1 MSGENPK
8 VLLVD
13 DDKDL
18 LQLIAMRLSAA
29 GYDVTAVESGEA
41 ALASLAVARPQVVV
55 TDLRMHGM
63 DGMALFDA
71 IHRDS
76 PSLPVV
82 ILTAHGTIPEAV
94 SATRRGVFSFLTKPF
109 EPKVL
114 LDTVAEAMRLSS
126 PPTGDRESWRAEII
140 TRSSAMEDLLAQAR
154 RVAASDAS
162 VCIFGQSG
170 TGKELLARAIH
181 KASSRREAPFIAVN
195 CGAIP
200 EGLLESELFGHKKGS
215 FTGAVAD
222 RRGLFQAATSGTL
235 FLDEVGDMPLSLQVK
250 LLRALEER
258 KIRPVGSHESFD
270 IDVRVISA
278 THRQPEERI
287 TTGEFREDLYY
298 RLNVVKLYIPSLAER
313 REDLPRVANHSL
325 TRLAERYRRSR
336 LQFSP
341 EAMEI
346 LVSAPWPGNV
356 RQLLNVVE
364 QAVALAAT
372 EVIPESLVRQA
383 LDVADTALTPLDE
396 ARKAF
401 RSEEEKVLPY
411 IDFDQA
417 TRLAVGR
424 AWRQASPEQQKRLVS
439 EFRNMLVRTYSN
451 AISAYQGQT
460 LKVLPS
466 RGKQDPEE
474 TTVRTQFVRAGGQP
488 LPIDFTM
495 HQKDGT
501 WKVYDIV
508 VEGVSLVMT
517 YRSEFDAVVKQQG
530 IDGLIKALATKN
542 IPAAAVGGSAGGGG
556 AKSDKAGPKAEKK
569 SPQ

>member
-1 MSGENPK
+1 MTREASR

-18 LQLIAMRLSAA
+18 LQLIAMRLTAA
-29 GYDVTAVESGEA
+29 GHAVTAVESGEA
-41 ALASLAVARPQVVV
+41 ALAALAVSRPQVVV
-55 TDLRMHGM
+55 TDLRMQGM

-94 SATRRGVFSFLTKPF
+94 TATRRGVFSFLTKPF

-126 PPTGDRESWRAEII
+126 PSSGEMEGWRAEII
-140 TRSSAMEDLLAQAR
+140 TRCSAMEDLLAQAM

-162 VCIFGQSG
+162 VSLYGQSG

-181 KASSRREAPFIAVN
+181 QASPRAQAPFIGVN

-222 RRGLFQAATSGTL
+222 RRGLFQAAQGGTL

-258 KIRPVGSHESFD
+258 KVRPVGSSAAED
-270 IDVRVISA
+270 VNVRVVSA
-278 THRQPEERI
+278 THRKIEERI
-287 TTGEFREDLYY
+287 ASGEFREDLYY
-298 RLNVVKLYIPSLAER
+298 RLNVVKLYIPALAER
-313 REDLPRVANHSL
+313 REDIPLLANHFL
-325 TRLAERYRRSR
+325 ARLSARYEKGQ
-336 LQFSP
+336 LAIAP
-341 EAMEI
+341 EAMEL

-356 RQLLNVVE
+356 RQLLNVIE

-383 LDVADTALTPLDE
+383 IDVADTALTPLDE
-396 ARKAF
+396 ARRAFERDYLVRILKITSGNVTKA
-401 RSEEEKVLPY
+401 
-411 IDFDQA
+411 A
-417 TRLAVGR
+417 RLAGR
-424 AWRQASPEQQKRLVS
+424 NRTEFYRLL
-439 EFRNMLVRTYSN
+439 ER
-451 AISAYQGQT
+451 
-460 LKVLPS
+460 
-466 RGKQDPEE
+466 
-474 TTVRTQFVRAGGQP
+474 
-488 LPIDFTM
+488 
-495 HQKDGT
+495 H
-501 WKVYDIV
+501 
-508 VEGVSLVMT
+508 SLEPDM
-517 YRSEFDAVVKQQG
+517 F
-530 IDGLIKALATKN
+530 KAA
-542 IPAAAVGGSAGGGG
+542 
-556 AKSDKAGPKAEKK
+556 
-569 SPQ
+569 

>member
-1 MSGENPK
+1 MSNENLK

-29 GYDVTAVESGEA
+29 GYAVTAVESAQA
-41 ALASLAVARPQVVV
+41 ALSALAVSRPQVVV
-55 TDLRMHGM
+55 TDLRMQGM

-126 PPTGDRESWRAEII
+126 PPASGELEAWRAELI
-140 TRSSAMEDLLAQAR
+140 TRSSAMEDLLSQAR

-162 VCIFGQSG
+162 VCLYGASG

-181 KASSRREAPFIAVN
+181 RASPRAQAPFVAVN

-222 RRGLFQAATSGTL
+222 RRGLFQASQGGTL
-235 FLDEVGDMPLSLQVK
+235 FLDEIGDMPLPLQVK

-258 KIRPVGSHESFD
+258 KVRPVGSHENFD
-270 IDVRVISA
+270 VDVRVIAA
-278 THRQPEERI
+278 THRKLEERI
-287 TTGEFREDLYY
+287 ASGEFREDLYY
-298 RLNVVKLYIPSLAER
+298 RLHVVKLYIPGLAER
-313 REDLPRVANHSL
+313 REDIPLLANEFLS
-325 TRLAERYRRSR
+325 RLARRYRRGP
-336 LQFSP
+336 LALAP
-341 EAMEI
+341 EATQI
-346 LVSAPWPGNV
+346 LVSAQWPGNV
-356 RQLLNVVE
+356 RQLLNVIE

-396 ARKAF
+396 ARRAFERDYLVRILKITGGNVTKA
-401 RSEEEKVLPY
+401 
-411 IDFDQA
+411 A
-417 TRLAVGR
+417 RLAGR
-424 AWRQASPEQQKRLVS
+424 NRTEFYRLL
-439 EFRNMLVRTYSN
+439 ER
-451 AISAYQGQT
+451 
-460 LKVLPS
+460 
-466 RGKQDPEE
+466 
-474 TTVRTQFVRAGGQP
+474 
-488 LPIDFTM
+488 
-495 HQKDGT
+495 H
-501 WKVYDIV
+501 
-508 VEGVSLVMT
+508 SLEPGMFKSKEKEKE
-517 YRSEFDAVVKQQG
+517 R
-530 IDGLIKALATKN
+530 
-542 IPAAAVGGSAGGGG
+542 AAA
-556 AKSDKAGPKAEKK
+556 
-569 SPQ
+569 

>member
-1 MSGENPK
+1 MNTRDI
-8 VLLVD
+8 LLVD

-18 LQLIAMRLSAA
+18 LQLIAMRLTAA
-29 GYDVTAVESGEA
+29 GYAVTAVESGEQ

-63 DGMALFDA
+63 DGMALFEA
-71 IHRDS
+71 IHREA

-94 SATRRGVFSFLTKPF
+94 AATRRGVFSFLTKPF

-126 PPTGDRESWRAEII
+126 PVAAGKSEEWRAEII

-181 KASSRREAPFIAVN
+181 RASPRREAPFVAVN

-215 FTGAVAD
+215 FTGAVSD
-222 RRGLFQAATSGTL
+222 RRGLFQAAQGGTL
-235 FLDEVGDMPLSLQVK
+235 FLDEVGDMPLPLQVK

-258 KIRPVGSHESFD
+258 KVRPVGSHESFD
-270 IDVRVISA
+270 VDVRVISA
-278 THRQPEERI
+278 THRKLEERI
-287 TTGEFREDLYY
+287 ASGEFREDLFY
-298 RLNVVKLYIPSLAER
+298 RLNVVKLYIPALAER
-313 REDLPRVANHSL
+313 REDIPLLANHFL
-325 TRLAERYRRSR
+325 TRLAERYRRGR
-336 LQFSP
+336 LALSP
-341 EAMEI
+341 DAMEV
-346 LVSAPWPGNV
+346 LVSAPWPRNV

-383 LDVADTALTPLDE
+383 LDAGDTTLTPLDE

-401 RSEEEKVLPY
+401 ERDYLVRILKITGGNVTK
-411 IDFDQA
+411 A
-417 TRLAVGR
+417 ARLAGR
-424 AWRQASPEQQKRLVS
+424 NRTEFYRLLERHSLEPGMFKGNAAQK
-439 EFRNMLVRTYSN
+439 E
-451 AISAYQGQT
+451 
-460 LKVLPS
+460 
-466 RGKQDPEE
+466 
-474 TTVRTQFVRAGGQP
+474 RA
-488 LPIDFTM
+488 T
-495 HQKDGT
+495 
-501 WKVYDIV
+501 
-508 VEGVSLVMT
+508 
-517 YRSEFDAVVKQQG
+517 A
-530 IDGLIKALATKN
+530 
-542 IPAAAVGGSAGGGG
+542 
-556 AKSDKAGPKAEKK
+556 
-569 SPQ
+569 